1 MRVVSM
7 PCWELFERQDE
18 AYREQVLPSSV
29 RARTAVEMAAD
40 FGWGRWVGLDGTTVC
55 MRSFGAS
62 APFKTVAKHFGFEAA
77 KVVEAV
83 KASMAKVAKGGG
95 R

>member
-1 MRVVSM
+1 M

-18 AYREQVLPSSV
+18 TYREQVLPSSV

-62 APFKTVAKHFGFEAA
+62 APFKTVAKHFGFEAG

-83 KASMAKVAKGGG
+83 KASMAKVAKGGA